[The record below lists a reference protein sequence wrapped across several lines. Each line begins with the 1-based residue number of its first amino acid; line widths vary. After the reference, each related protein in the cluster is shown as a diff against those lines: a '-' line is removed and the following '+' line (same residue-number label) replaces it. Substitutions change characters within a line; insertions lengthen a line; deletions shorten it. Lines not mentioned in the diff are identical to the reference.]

1 MENNI
6 YVVYNTLSKRYGD
19 VVAYP
24 TDSFALARLQPVLSR
39 NGDLK
44 EFELCRVGVVDVET
58 GVLTPSNP
66 VRIAWQD
73 LSLNEVAARSL
84 PIDNAK

>member
-1 MENNI
+1 MENNV

-19 VVAYP
+19 VCAYP
-24 TDSFALARLQPVLSR
+24 TDAFALARLQPVLSR

-44 EFELCRVGVVDVET
+44 EFELCRVGVVDVES

-73 LSLNEVAARSL
+73 LSLNDVAARSVSS
-84 PIDNAK
+84 

>member
-1 MENNI
+1 MENRV

-24 TDSFALARLQPVLSR
+24 SDAFALARLQPALSA
-39 NGDLK
+39 NGAKLS
-44 EFELCRVGVVDVET
+44 EFELCRVGSIDVES
-58 GVLTPSNP
+58 GVLTPSSP

-73 LSLNEVAARSL
+73 LSLNDVASRS
-84 PIDNAK
+84 